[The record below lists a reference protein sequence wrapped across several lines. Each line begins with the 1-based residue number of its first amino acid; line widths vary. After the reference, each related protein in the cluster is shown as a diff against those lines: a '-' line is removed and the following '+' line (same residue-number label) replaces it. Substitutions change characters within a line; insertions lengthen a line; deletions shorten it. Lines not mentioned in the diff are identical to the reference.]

1 MAIVATLCYVALLF
15 AWRLVLV
22 IYLKSVKAR
31 PSKFF
36 RFLELHDQLYCASG
50 AIPDCIALR
59 MDCICYDFNVCQPV
73 NLHILQLRLLTYVN
87 SIAINYQMW
96 YMHSQHV
103 YIPIFVSYYFHGDV
117 FFPLSPFVPVNSF
130 ICLHSCCIGI
140 RIYVCV
146 FVVVFHDGESA
157 CLCV

>member
-1 MAIVATLCYVALLF
+1 MAIIATLCYVALLF

-59 MDCICYDFNVCQPV
+59 MDCICYDFNVCQPA

-103 YIPIFVSYYFHGDV
+103 YIPIFMSYYFHG
-117 FFPLSPFVPVNSF
+117 
-130 ICLHSCCIGI
+130 
-140 RIYVCV
+140 
-146 FVVVFHDGESA
+146 VVVFFYLSLCSCKLFHMLALMLYRHSYL
-157 CLCV
+157 CLRLCCCISRW